1 VAQENVIS
9 SLMLCHQQEARD
21 QHQP

>member
-1 VAQENVIS
+1 VAQENMIS
-9 SLMLCHQQEARD
+9 LLMLCHQQEARD